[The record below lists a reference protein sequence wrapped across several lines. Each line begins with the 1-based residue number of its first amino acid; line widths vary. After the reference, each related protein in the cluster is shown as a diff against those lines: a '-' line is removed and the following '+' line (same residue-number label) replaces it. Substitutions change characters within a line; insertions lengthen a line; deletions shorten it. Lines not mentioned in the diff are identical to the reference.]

1 MLRGKANSMKKFI
14 LSGLS
19 AALMVSSMSVM
30 AADFVAGK
38 DYTVV
43 ANPVKTTVPAGKIEV
58 REFFWYGC
66 PHCFKLEPHMQAWL
80 KQMPKDVYFLRTPA
94 AMNNIWEQGA
104 RGYYVSEA
112 LGVRKKTHIPLFH
125 AIHDGGQQIFDQAS
139 QAKFFTRYGI
149 PEDKFN
155 KEFNSFAITAKIA
168 ESNQLAQQYQLTGV
182 PAVVVAGKYVVQGED
197 AKVPQIVDY
206 LLEKERKAK

>member
-1 MLRGKANSMKKFI
+1 MKKFLLGSLATAI
-14 LSGLS
+14 FAISGS
-19 AALMVSSMSVM
+19 TM
-30 AADFVAGK
+30 AANFVAGK
-38 DYTVV
+38 DYSVV
-43 ANPVKTTVPAGKIEV
+43 ANPGKVDVPGKIEV

-66 PHCFKLEPHMQAWL
+66 GHCFTLEPYMQTWL
-80 KQMPKDVYFLRTPA
+80 RQLPKDVNFVRTPA
-94 AMNNIWEQGA
+94 AMNPVWEMNA

-139 QAKFFTRYGI
+139 QAKFFARYGV
-149 PEDKFN
+149 PEQKFN
-155 KEFNSFAITAKIA
+155 SMFNSFPITAKVA

-197 AKVPQIVDY
+197 GKVTQVVDY